1 MQSLPDSHERDPIA
15 LRPFWQRER
24 DPVDFVADIPAGV
37 SGLLFLCCPAAVAGL
52 IVAQVL
58 TPVEGV
64 LWARRFPHV
73 GKKVLKRMSPSFAN
87 RDAAPSVARIRCVGH
102 AVAPLKH
109 RSPRSVDARSSHAMR
124 CVSGPRK
131 FCHEAPARLATA
143 RTEVS
148 GFDPVRIAAVTQA
161 VPVGS
166 SALAHKILS
175 NQSGKSLAS
184 EINKV

>member
-52 IVAQVL
+52 IVARVL
-58 TPVEGV
+58 APVEGV

-109 RSPRSVDARSSHAMR
+109 RSPRAVHARSSHAMR
-124 CVSGPRK
+124 CVSGSRQ
-131 FCHEAPARLATA
+131 FCHEASARLATA

-148 GFDPVRIAAVTQA
+148 GFDPMWLSAVAKA

-166 SALAHKILS
+166 LAFAHKALGD
-175 NQSGKSLAS
+175 QSCESLAS
-184 EINKV
+184 EIKEE